1 MENDCTLQNVWPVFF
16 LKGEHLKSG
25 RKGIIKYLCM
35 YKSMP
40 IQFYGIA
47 ELVSSTV
54 STIF

>member
-35 YKSMP
+35 YKSMS